1 MILNQYDDLKQ
12 CLNLT
17 CANDNL
23 VKHEQYVEAKLE
35 TFNIKLLIIQKV
47 KQHNIKVYNF
57 IIINNTSY
65 KIKF

>member
-23 VKHEQYVEAKLE
+23 VKHEQYVEANLE
-35 TFNIKLLIIQKV
+35 M
-47 KQHNIKVYNF
+47 Y
-57 IIINNTSY
+57 
-65 KIKF
+65 

>member
-1 MILNQYDDLKQ
+1 MALLKNFFIGLSNNSFLN
-12 CLNLT
+12 N
-17 CANDNL
+17 A
-23 VKHEQYVEAKLE
+23 AKKVGPRLE